1 VSGGRGQR
9 GHEGAGGPDTGPDAA
24 GGAGA
29 ALPPK
34 QEGAL
39 TALLAHPTVKRAAE
53 ACGVPERTI
62 YRWLEEDEAFRR
74 AYRRARRQAFAHAV
88 SLAQQAAAMA
98 VGALVRML
106 NDPACGHSAKVA
118 AATNLL
124 RFGRESIELD
134 ELVERVESLEAAAR
148 QQEQRGEGA
157 PWRG

>member
-1 VSGGRGQR
+1 MSGGRGQR
-9 GHEGAGGPDTGPDAA
+9 GHDAAEGADPA

-29 ALPPK
+29 GLPPK

-39 TALLAHPTVKRAAE
+39 TALLAQPTVKRAAE
-53 ACGVPERTI
+53 ACGVPERTL

>member
-1 VSGGRGQR
+1 MSGGRGQR
-9 GHEGAGGPDTGPDAA
+9 GHEGADAAAEAA